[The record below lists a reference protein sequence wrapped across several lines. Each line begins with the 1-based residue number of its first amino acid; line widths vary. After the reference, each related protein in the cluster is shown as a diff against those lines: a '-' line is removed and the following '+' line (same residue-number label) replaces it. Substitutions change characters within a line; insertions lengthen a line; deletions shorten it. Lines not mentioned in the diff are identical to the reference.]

1 MGDRRPPRYRQDYQD
16 GYRDDYRD
24 GYQDDYRDDYGDSYG
39 DDYGDGARDRPQ
51 RSRIRDGYER
61 DNNELSYIPRAPVWR
76 RGVATAIDGIG
87 CWSLGSMLGPA
98 SHVVLFV
105 VLWWLLRV
113 AMVANNRGQ
122 SLGRLAMN
130 IKVIEGQ
137 DFNYAD
143 GDQGRYGRRA
153 PRVPTLL
160 ELTKRE
166 AILCGE
172 LLLGFISLDLIAR
185 INPAALLTASPL
197 VADYVVAYLD
207 EERRQAIHDR
217 VIDSI
222 VVQTRRGFSL
232 HIKGRR
238 WFAQLLDQSERF
250 MRK

>member
-1 MGDRRPPRYRQDYQD
+1 
-16 GYRDDYRD
+16 
-24 GYQDDYRDDYGDSYG
+24 
-39 DDYGDGARDRPQ
+39 
-51 RSRIRDGYER
+51 
-61 DNNELSYIPRAPVWR
+61 
-76 RGVATAIDGIG
+76 
-87 CWSLGSMLGPA
+87 SLGAMLGRA
-98 SHVVLFV
+98 ALGVLFI

-122 SLGRLAMN
+122 SLGRLAMD

-137 DFNYAD
+137 DFNYYDAE
-143 GDQGRYGRRA
+143 QGRYGWRS

-166 AILCGE
+166 AILGGE

-207 EERRQAIHDR
+207 EDRRQALHDR

-238 WFAQLLDQSERF
+238 WIAQLLDQSERF